1 MRSDVRY
8 AGEAGFALLAALLVL
23 AVLSLTAAAGL
34 LLASAEA
41 GVAAAY
47 RASLEADLAAQAGL
61 EQLLA
66 ESVGPPAPDRTFAVP
81 GGPARV
87 ETERV
92 ALTPDGRPIYRIR
105 SRAPWTSGGGG
116 ALREVERLAVL
127 LPPVGRPP
135 AALAATG
142 AVAGGGPA
150 ARLSGFDAAADCPAP
165 PGDAAGASVP
175 AGGAAGLTAGTVE
188 GTPPVFE
195 SPTPTAPAVADG
207 PSLMARLAGLDGRA
221 AGLRIVQD
229 GATLAAGASGTGLLA
244 AVGDLQLGEG
254 FAWEGLVVTAGA
266 LTVDGGPTVRGAV
279 LAGLGATSGTPSAAP
294 TVELG
299 EGSPE
304 IAYDLCAVAD
314 AVLAASRLGRVPG
327 SWKEAF

>member
-1 MRSDVRY
+1 MRSDVRH

-23 AVLSLTAAAGL
+23 AVLSLAAAAGL

-41 GVAAAY
+41 GVAAAH

-66 ESVGPPAPDRTFAVP
+66 ESVGPPPPDRTIAVP

-105 SRAPWTSGGGG
+105 SRAPWTPGGGR
-116 ALREVERLAVL
+116 ALREVERLAVP
-127 LPPVGRPP
+127 LPPVGWPP
-135 AALAATG
+135 AALASTG

-150 ARLSGFDAAADCPAP
+150 AKLSGLDAAADCHAP
-165 PGDAAGASVP
+165 PGDVAGASVP

-188 GTPPVFE
+188 GTPPVSE
-195 SPTPTAPAVADG
+195 SPTPTVADG
-207 PSLMARLAGLDGRA
+207 PSRMARLIELDGRA
-221 AGLRIVQD
+221 AGLRVVPD
-229 GATLAAGASGTGLLA
+229 GATLAAGASGAGLLA
-244 AVGDLQLGEG
+244 AVGELRLGDG

-266 LTVDGGPTVRGAV
+266 LTMEGGPTIRGAV
-279 LAGLGATSGTPSAAP
+279 LAGLGTPSGTPSVAP
-294 TVELG
+294 AVELG
-299 EGSPE
+299 EGAPE
-304 IAYDLCAVAD
+304 IAYDRCAVAD
-314 AVLAASRLGRVPG
+314 AVLAASRLARVPE
-327 SWKEAF
+327 SWKEVF